1 MGISAV
7 IIITRGLQFAWLA
20 LRRKTM
26 IWTSPMRPSSTA
38 DRIFCVGFSTS
49 AGTEHHGSTRT
60 GHCATNLFGSSPG
73 PRVRHVER
81 VRVPV
86 RPRTLLLR
94 EPIASSA
101 LLRYSGPSR
110 EEARIERLRQ
120 EARQSV
126 PPTQPVDEVLNW

>member
-1 MGISAV
+1 M
-7 IIITRGLQFAWLA
+7 
-20 LRRKTM
+20 
-26 IWTSPMRPSSTA
+26 
-38 DRIFCVGFSTS
+38 
-49 AGTEHHGSTRT
+49 
-60 GHCATNLFGSSPG
+60 
-73 PRVRHVER
+73 
-81 VRVPV
+81 PV

-126 PPTQPVDEVLNW
+126 PLQGGSAAREQHWGRNETLHHKIEQVPLSLPRS